1 MSYYINETKTEK
13 KVVVVYGDYELLVD
27 ENYGSNRGFKMHLVV
42 QICDPSDNHAVY
54 LVLKQIGVV
63 HGEYD
68 PQIDYATAENAKKVN
83 KFTALDPT
91 SRIAVVPA
99 EYSPGNP
106 QKLTDAFIYARLKEK
121 EIMSKKV

>member
-1 MSYYINETKTEK
+1 MSYYINETKTDK
-13 KVVVVYGDYELLVD
+13 KVVVVYGDCELYAD
-27 ENYGSNRGFKMHLVV
+27 ENYGSNQGFQILLFI

-54 LVLKQIGVV
+54 LALKQLGVV

-121 EIMSKKV
+121 EISKKA